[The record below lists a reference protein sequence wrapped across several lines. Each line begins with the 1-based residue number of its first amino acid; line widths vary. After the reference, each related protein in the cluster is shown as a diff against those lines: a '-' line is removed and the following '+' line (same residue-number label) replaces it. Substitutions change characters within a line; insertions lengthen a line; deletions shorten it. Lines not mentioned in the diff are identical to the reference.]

1 MIRARL
7 GNEAPPASAISCEV
21 AGSCVAALVAAPM
34 SLTEWALLESHLR
47 RCSRCRELE
56 TRLRRLVTA
65 SPPVAPSR
73 RLQAHLRQTGELVR
87 IGAAGAHALAERCHT
102 LPAALGSGLAA
113 RATAGVMRT
122 RSLAGR
128 CAGDLVARGRAGMA
142 IARRPAVA
150 AVDGVEAVRSAV
162 VRSVQRAVHSAPSLR
177 TVGAMLALAI
187 TVCALP
193 GTDGPEP
200 RALPPAAPPAAGIG
214 PGRLEAAQVE
224 SAQPEPVPVEPV
236 PAEPVLQVFSVPLV
250 PSEPPRAGQRR
261 DTLLAA
267 PPRVVAP
274 SSPVVSAPKPSLEAR
289 AAAPTL
295 SAEEPPTASHVV
307 GRLTA
312 KNRHAADRDVG
323 ALLAGVG
330 GTELG
335 RRHLVT
341 FTSVDV
347 IVPQSRYDEF
357 ATGLARIGSWRLEA
371 ARSTLPEAVQI
382 TIRVID

>member
-7 GNEAPPASAISCEV
+7 GKEAPPASAMSCEV
-21 AGSCVAALVAAPM
+21 AGNCVAALVAAPM

-56 TRLRRLVTA
+56 ARLRRLVTA

-73 RLQAHLRQTGELVR
+73 RLQAHLRKTGELVR
-87 IGAAGAHALAERCHT
+87 IGAAGSHALAERCRA

-128 CAGDLVARGRAGMA
+128 CAGDLMARGHAGMA

-162 VRSVQRAVHSAPSLR
+162 VRCVQRAVHSAPSLR
-177 TVGAMLALAI
+177 RVGAMLALAI

-200 RALPPAAPPAAGIG
+200 RALPPAAPPAGIG

-236 PAEPVLQVFSVPLV
+236 LAEPVLQVSSVPRV
-250 PSEPPRAGQRR
+250 PSEPPRAGQGR

-295 SAEEPPTASHVV
+295 SAEEPPTASHVI

-382 TIRVID
+382 TIRVTD

>member
-7 GNEAPPASAISCEV
+7 GKEAPPASAMSCEV
-21 AGSCVAALVAAPM
+21 AGNCVAALVAAPM

-56 TRLRRLVTA
+56 ARLRRLVTA

-73 RLQAHLRQTGELVR
+73 RLQAHLRKTGELVR
-87 IGAAGAHALAERCHT
+87 IGAAGSHALAERCRA

-128 CAGDLVARGRAGMA
+128 CAGDLVARGHAGMA

-162 VRSVQRAVHSAPSLR
+162 VRCVQRAVHSAPSLR
-177 TVGAMLALAI
+177 RVGAMLALAI

-200 RALPPAAPPAAGIG
+200 RALPPAAPPAGIG

-236 PAEPVLQVFSVPLV
+236 LAEPVLQVSSVPRV
-250 PSEPPRAGQRR
+250 PSEPPRAGQDR

-295 SAEEPPTASHVV
+295 SAEEPPTASHVI

-382 TIRVID
+382 TIRVTD

>member
-1 MIRARL
+1 
-7 GNEAPPASAISCEV
+7 
-21 AGSCVAALVAAPM
+21 
-34 SLTEWALLESHLR
+34 
-47 RCSRCRELE
+47 
-56 TRLRRLVTA
+56 
-65 SPPVAPSR
+65 
-73 RLQAHLRQTGELVR
+73 
-87 IGAAGAHALAERCHT
+87 
-102 LPAALGSGLAA
+102 
-113 RATAGVMRT
+113 
-122 RSLAGR
+122 
-128 CAGDLVARGRAGMA
+128 
-142 IARRPAVA
+142 
-150 AVDGVEAVRSAV
+150 
-162 VRSVQRAVHSAPSLR
+162 
-177 TVGAMLALAI
+177 MLALAI

-224 SAQPEPVPVEPV
+224 SAQPEPVPVEPA

-382 TIRVID
+382 TIRVTD